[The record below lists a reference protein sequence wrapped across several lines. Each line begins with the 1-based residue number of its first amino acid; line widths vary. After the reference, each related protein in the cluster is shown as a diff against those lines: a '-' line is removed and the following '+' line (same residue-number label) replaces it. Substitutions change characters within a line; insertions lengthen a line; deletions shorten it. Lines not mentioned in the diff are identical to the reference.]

1 MCSLFI
7 YKVRGTPTDST
18 KDVALE
24 WKLPVDEFLT
34 FNIGTLS
41 MLFWHVFCSTCNFD
55 VSLQRAAMLALQA
68 LY

>member
-7 YKVRGTPTDST
+7 YKITDTLTDRT

-24 WKLPVDEFLT
+24 WKLPVDEFLA

-41 MLFWHVFCSTCNFD
+41 V
-55 VSLQRAAMLALQA
+55 
-68 LY
+68 